1 MKKPSETPP
10 EPGPKAP
17 DLQDP
22 DLQQPEAQE
31 VGPKTPAAARRPRG
45 RSKAAGREGSSD
57 LTAPERAPGAG
68 SPEPAPLA
76 DRQAAPEG
84 EQPASADEP
93 VPDLTGDARVTDPL
107 DDFPQPH
114 AHPATSDADG
124 APAPDPEAIALATET
139 APMPPAAE
147 PAPPPAD
154 PTVARDD
161 PAPPRRGGFFPAL
174 LGGVL
179 AAALGA
185 GAVIWL
191 FPQGLRPVPQADMG
205 AIEAQIAALSDEVA
219 ALRAAPQAEATPD
232 DLPAR
237 IEQLSSDL
245 AAARAAED
253 EAQTR
258 LQDIEARLQA
268 VESGEGMTA
277 AADPALQQ
285 QIDELRAAIEGQSGL
300 QDSVAAAAA
309 AAEER
314 IAAAEAE
321 AQRLR
326 AEAEETAR
334 AARARA
340 ALSHLRAAL
349 DSGAPL
355 SPVTEEL
362 SAAGLSVP
370 EPLSSRP
377 DGVASLAELREDFP
391 GAARAALAAAL
402 PVTAGEGWQARIGAF
417 LQAQTGARSLTPQEG
432 TGPDAVLSRAEAA
445 LAEGDLQAALT
456 ELQGLPAEGRAATAA
471 WEADAQARLDALA
484 AADSLAAEIG

>member
-10 EPGPKAP
+10 ETEPQAAP
-17 DLQDP
+17 DLQGP
-22 DLQQPEAQE
+22 NPQGPGAQDA
-31 VGPKTPAAARRPRG
+31 GPTTAAGAKRPRG
-45 RSKAAGREGSSD
+45 RSKAAGREGTSD
-57 LTAPERAPGAG
+57 LTAPEAGAPD
-68 SPEPAPLA
+68 PAPT
-76 DRQAAPEG
+76 
-84 EQPASADEP
+84 PAEEP
-93 VPDLTGDARVTDPL
+93 VPNLTGDARVSDPL
-107 DDFPQPH
+107 EDFPQPH
-114 AHPATSDADG
+114 EPAAMADADTV
-124 APAPDPEAIALATET
+124 PADTVPASGPGPEAMALATES
-139 APMPPAAE
+139 APMPPAEE

-154 PTVARDD
+154 PPKARDD
-161 PAPPRRGGFFPAL
+161 NPSPRRGGFLPAL

-205 AIEAQIAALSDEVA
+205 PVEAQIAALSDEVA
-219 ALRAAPQAEATPD
+219 ALRAAPQAEAAPE
-232 DLPAR
+232 DLLTR
-237 IEQLSSDL
+237 IDQLSSDL
-245 AAARAAED
+245 AASRAAEG
-253 EAQTR
+253 EALTR
-258 LQDIEARLQA
+258 LQDIEARLGA
-268 VESGEGMTA
+268 VESGEGTTA

-285 QIDELRAAIEGQSGL
+285 QIDDLRAAIEGQSGL

-362 SAAGLSVP
+362 AAVGVTVP

-377 DGVASLAELREDFP
+377 DGVASLAGLQQDFP
-391 GAARAALAAAL
+391 AAARAALAAAL
-402 PVTAGEGWQARIGAF
+402 PVTAGEGWQARVGAF
-417 LQAQTGARSLTPQEG
+417 LQAQTGARSLTPQQG

-456 ELQGLPAEGRAATAA
+456 ELQGLPPEGRAATAA